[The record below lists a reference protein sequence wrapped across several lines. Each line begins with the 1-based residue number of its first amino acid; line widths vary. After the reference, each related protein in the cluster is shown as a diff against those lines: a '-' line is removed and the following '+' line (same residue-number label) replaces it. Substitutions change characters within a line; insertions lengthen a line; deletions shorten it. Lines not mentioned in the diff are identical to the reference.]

1 MLKRLFLSLCLLA
14 VSQATFAK
22 PDNLAAEQV
31 LRRGN
36 GSEVQTLD
44 PHKAEGVPASNILRD
59 LYEGLTIEEPDG
71 TVIPGAAESWE
82 ISDDGK
88 VYTFKMRKNARWSN
102 GDPVTA
108 GDFVYGLRRSVDPA
122 TGSQYS
128 QILAPILNAEAII
141 AGKKPVDSLGVEAID
156 DSTLKIT
163 LKAATPYLLGL
174 LNHSTTYP
182 VHKGSVEKNGD
193 KFSRP
198 CKLVGNGAYVLK

>member
-1 MLKRLFLSLCLLA
+1 MLKRLCLYLCLLA
-14 VSQATFAK
+14 VTQATFAR
-22 PDNLAAEQV
+22 PDNLADKQI

-59 LYEGLTIEEPDG
+59 LYEGLTIESPDG
-71 TVIPGAAESWE
+71 KVIPGAAESWE

-88 VYTFKMRKNARWSN
+88 VYTFHIRKNARWSN

-128 QILAPILNAEAII
+128 QILAPILNAEDII
-141 AGKKPVDSLGVEAID
+141 A
-156 DSTLKIT
+156 
-163 LKAATPYLLGL
+163 
-174 LNHSTTYP
+174 
-182 VHKGSVEKNGD
+182 
-193 KFSRP
+193 
-198 CKLVGNGAYVLK
+198 